1 MTSRCF
7 QKNIHTNNKMGG
19 EEGRCAQELV
29 QVPAEEKKGIGRN
42 QGKEE
47 KQKRV
52 QKERVNTRKGRDE
65 GSERAVS

>member
-1 MTSRCF
+1 MPGASASSCRR
-7 QKNIHTNNKMGG
+7 K
-19 EEGRCAQELV
+19 R
-29 QVPAEEKKGIGRN
+29 GIGRS

-52 QKERVNTRKGRDE
+52 RKERVNTRKGRDE